1 MTLILG
7 KAHVLFI
14 NSHSAD
20 SCECLTEGRL
30 PTGYNAYQVK
40 LGSKNCIN
48 SEIGAMSIGIAEI
61 FSIYIPPNRD
71 HSPDWV
77 DFKIVNISR
86 VEFTSQGI
94 NGDAMKDLT
103 YFKLHLCDYEE
114 DGYLYLLSMRPSSD
128 SDNVMILCDRN
139 DAEDFAEDVERY
151 RDEVLKRRSNRFSTS
166 SAPVK
171 DIQVNPGHHQSQQ
184 EKLKEL
190 ERHRDD
196 ILKVLESPA
205 KSNVSSGAVTDTS
218 GNGGALGFQA
228 GKKRLEKP
236 REEVVVVLDLT
247 EEDEIND
254 HSLENFNRDSAP
266 SLMISGQQSLS
277 SPTTDKPVQR
287 PIEVP
292 DIVLEEIR
300 GAPGS
305 GPSVYHFAGDHLDG
319 TSEAA
324 PHSSPAHLRSS
335 IRVQQTAQNF
345 NTSIDGESELSDLT
359 DVPDETELDFL
370 FRGAPVKKR
379 GSGKFA
385 GSRVELTEKPE
396 VFSSK
401 AARRLD
407 FSEKADPRAMELGYK
422 LNKRETRPLAPT
434 TTVKPPEITAMKNH
448 PESKGTTIQR
458 PQPGVSGALG
468 RPLKV
473 GAAGAAERAKRSPNH
488 VIRNFLDVSI
498 MKPPGQSKANLG
510 SNRPIIPRAIGF
522 PDVPAMKSRLAVPS
536 KPVTR
541 DAQINGRH
549 MKADTPT
556 KKPQSVVPKGVGQVD
571 DLSMMESHVASKD
584 GPKKK
589 PRPAVRTVSGL
600 FDDVLTPPGT
610 LQKGKLKERLVGKQT
625 EFEKRE
631 INVQTANI
639 KSNPMLGSHKK
650 VMDPE
655 KPKLVSPEDTSIW
668 ELPES
673 EHSEKHSEKGK
684 KLPPKR
690 KGRAEPK
697 KQPPPFKAKQPPS
710 KAKQPPSKAKQPP
723 KKRAYGKKPIT
734 NPKLKSNE
742 PISDSNKMKS
752 VEEHLSHVKA
762 PVPKPRQ
769 KIAPKSAPAKRSVIQ
784 NSDRGKFSTR
794 GSKPKAVQKLVPAP
808 VLTKDVAVKASD
820 KNINTAEEYKLAI
833 FDPGMD
839 LKLNTKPKP
848 KHTISD
854 DSEYDDNSGEEQNLP
869 ARSPARVIT
878 ARGVG
883 GKHQNK
889 DSGLLTGGRKPE
901 RARVDSEASTGNSW
915 RPKTRLQAKME
926 LVAKSADRKEATAVG
941 NTNAIVRGTES
952 SEEPQSEHEDIGYPE
967 VNPRET
973 PGISGNRGV
982 QSVEIRGHGRVGRS
996 WSLNSEIIVK
1006 SPTNIHKRG
1015 VEVLGAEPLMD
1026 EGLHSPE
1033 RLILEIPAQPSTRG
1047 RKERA
1052 EMRGPADNYANSKY
1066 KRVRVVLSESE
1077 SDLEL
1082 VDAAGSV
1089 TPADAPKNSNG
1100 IFKPIVGQLKGKRK
1114 LYSDTEMSDSP
1125 AIKNILLT
1133 TELAQTPAPAAAVD
1147 LEFSSPA
1154 FVGVHV
1160 NNSRPPFGKEL
1171 SPATP
1176 RRLDGTPKTPLPL
1189 LVDDRLVR
1197 KAQIISWNSE
1207 GPKNQGRMPAV
1218 DQSLDNLVTPP
1229 NQTDSEYLPKSGRIL
1244 SIYVL
1249 ASEDEDRIVS
1259 RKIKSDLFTAC
1270 PTGKY
1275 TGTRVRFTSLR

>member
-1 MTLILG
+1 
-7 KAHVLFI
+7 
-14 NSHSAD
+14 
-20 SCECLTEGRL
+20 
-30 PTGYNAYQVK
+30 
-40 LGSKNCIN
+40 
-48 SEIGAMSIGIAEI
+48 MSIGIAEI

-77 DFKIVNISR
+77 DFKIVNISG

-94 NGDAMKDLT
+94 TGDAMKDLT

-139 DAEDFAEDVERY
+139 DAEDFAEGVERY
-151 RDEVLKRRSNRFSTS
+151 RDEVLKRKSNRFSTS

-205 KSNVSSGAVTDTS
+205 KSNVSSEAVTDTS
-218 GNGGALGFQA
+218 ENGGILGFQA
-228 GKKRLEKP
+228 GWRRLEKP
-236 REEVVVVLDLT
+236 REEVVAILDLT

-287 PIEVP
+287 PTEVP
-292 DIVLEEIR
+292 DIAPKEIR
-300 GAPGS
+300 GAPWP
-305 GPSVYHFAGDHLDG
+305 GPPIYNFAGGRLG
-319 TSEAA
+319 KTSEAA
-324 PHSSPAHLRSS
+324 PQSSPAHLRSS

-345 NTSIDGESELSDLT
+345 NTSIDSESELSDLT

-370 FRGAPVKKR
+370 FRGAPVEKR

-448 PESKGTTIQR
+448 PESKDIPIQR

-468 RPLKV
+468 SPLEV
-473 GAAGAAERAKRSPNH
+473 GAAGAAERGKRSPNH
-488 VIRNFLDVSI
+488 VVRNFLDVSI
-498 MKPPGQSKANLG
+498 MKTPGQSKANFG
-510 SNRPIIPRAIGF
+510 GNNRPTIPRAIGF
-522 PDVPAMKSRLAVPS
+522 PDIPAMKSRLAVPS
-536 KPVTR
+536 KPVAR
-541 DAQINGRH
+541 GAQVNVRH
-549 MKADTPT
+549 MKPADTPT
-556 KKPQSVVPKGVGQVD
+556 IAKKPQSVVPKGVGQVD
-571 DLSMMESHVASKD
+571 DLSMIESHVASKD
-584 GPKKK
+584 GSKKK
-589 PRPAVRTVSGL
+589 PRPAVRTVVGL

-625 EFEKRE
+625 ESEKRA

-639 KSNPMLGSHKK
+639 KSNPMLGSREK

-673 EHSEKHSEKGK
+673 EHSEKHSEKEK
-684 KLPPKR
+684 KLPPKK
-690 KGRAEPK
+690 KGKAEPK
-697 KQPPPFKAKQPPS
+697 KKQP
-710 KAKQPPSKAKQPP
+710 PPSKAKQPP

-734 NPKLKSNE
+734 NPKMKSNE
-742 PISDSNKMKS
+742 PISDSNKMES
-752 VEEHLSHVKA
+752 VEKHLSHVKA

-784 NSDRGKFSTR
+784 NSNGGKFSTR

-808 VLTKDVAVKASD
+808 VLAKDVAVEASEKA
-820 KNINTAEEYKLAI
+820 INTAEEYKPAI

-839 LKLNTKPKP
+839 LKLNTMPKPKP

-869 ARSPARVIT
+869 ALSPARIIT

-883 GKHQNK
+883 GKNQNK

-901 RARVDSEASTGNSW
+901 RARVDSEANTDNSW

-926 LVAKSADRKEATAVG
+926 LVAKSADRKEVTAVS

-952 SEEPQSEHEDIGYPE
+952 SEELQSEHEDIGYPE

-982 QSVEIRGHGRVGRS
+982 QSAETRGHGRVGRS

-1006 SPTNIHKRG
+1006 SHTNIHKRG
-1015 VEVLGAEPLMD
+1015 VEALGAEPLID

-1033 RLILEIPAQPSTRG
+1033 RSILEIPAQPNTRG

-1052 EMRGPADNYANSKY
+1052 EMRGPTDNYANSKY
-1066 KRVRVVLSESE
+1066 KRARVVLSESE

-1082 VDAAGSV
+1082 TDAAGSV
-1089 TPADAPKNSNG
+1089 TPADAPKNYIG

-1125 AIKNILLT
+1125 AIKNISLT

-1154 FVGVHV
+1154 FVDVHV

-1218 DQSLDNLVTPP
+1218 DQSLDNPVIPP
-1229 NQTDSEYLPKSGRIL
+1229 NQTDSEYLPKPGRIL

-1249 ASEDEDRIVS
+1249 ASEDEDRIVR
-1259 RKIKSDLFTAC
+1259 RKIKSDSFTAC